1 MIDNKDLHRFELV
14 ENGLT
19 AFADYRM
26 RDGKYLLPHVEADPA
41 LRGTGAAPRL
51 MAAIVEH
58 ARTKKLTLVP
68 RCGYALAW
76 FKRHPDAADVLD

>member
-1 MIDNKDLHRFELV
+1 MIDNKEQQRFELV

-19 AFADYRM
+19 VFADYRV

-41 LRGTGAAPRL
+41 LRGTGAAGRL

-58 ARTKKLTLVP
+58 ARAQKLTLEP
-68 RCGYALAW
+68 RCSYARAW

>member
-1 MIDNKDLHRFELV
+1 MTDNKELQRFELV

-19 AFADYRM
+19 VFADYRL
-26 RDGKYLLPHVEADPA
+26 RDGKYLLRHVEADPA
-41 LRGTGAAPRL
+41 LRGTGAAARL

-58 ARTKKLTLVP
+58 ARAQKLTLVP
-68 RCGYALAW
+68 RCSYAVAW

>member
-1 MIDNKDLHRFELV
+1 MIDNTELHRFELV

-19 AFADYRM
+19 VFADYRI

-41 LRGTGAAPRL
+41 LRGTGAASRL
-51 MAAIVEH
+51 MAEIVEH
-58 ARTKKLTLVP
+58 ARAEKLTLVP
-68 RCGYALAW
+68 RCSYALAW